1 MDAAIDAAKIADP
14 SLWAQLGGLN
24 GLVIFALFVSLAIFL
39 RALSKIYDM
48 HRSDMRALLDMHAQE
63 RESWGHIVDA
73 RQKETNAAIQ
83 AMAAAVNELN
93 ARARR
98 YTNGRSHD
106 EP

>member
-1 MDAAIDAAKIADP
+1 MEAAKDVAKIADP
-14 SLWAQLGGLN
+14 SLWAELGGLN

-39 RALSKIYDM
+39 RALANIYDM

-63 RESWGHIVDA
+63 RESWGHIVDD

-98 YTNGRSHD
+98 YTNGHGRD
-106 EP
+106 D